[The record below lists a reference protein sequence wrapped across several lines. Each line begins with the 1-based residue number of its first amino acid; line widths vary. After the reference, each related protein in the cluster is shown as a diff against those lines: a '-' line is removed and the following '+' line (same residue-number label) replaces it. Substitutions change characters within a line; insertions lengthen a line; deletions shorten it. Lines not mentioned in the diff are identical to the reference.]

1 MKTVIVNKNFF
12 LKPTDGYF
20 NHSPG
25 SNDTSYNTSSLNSPV
40 KQNNLQSTINDQ
52 ITILQNSNQNS
63 FKQNFNQQQTNMIS
77 NPSPNS
83 PINGQQQQQ
92 QSGNNQRVINRN
104 YLQIQS
110 NNYNNKGNK
119 SSTLTPNSFNN
130 QPLNGIQ
137 DPKRSK
143 SISRS
148 LRSLFS
154 RSTSTRGT
162 ITSVQKRDKSYDI
175 APYSSNYDAYS
186 GKVISE
192 KLTIEFSF
200 YISDNPVFNTSIFW
214 LVNFY
219 SKFETHL
226 ILEPNLFV

>member
-1 MKTVIVNKNFF
+1 MKTLIVNNNYFF

-40 KQNNLQSTINDQ
+40 KQNNLQSSINDQ

-63 FKQNFNQQQTNMIS
+63 FKQNFNQPQSNMIS
-77 NPSPNS
+77 TTSPSS
-83 PINGQQQQQ
+83 PITGQQQQQQ

-119 SSTLTPNSFNN
+119 SNTLTPNSFNN

-162 ITSVQKRDKSYDI
+162 ITSVHKREKSYDI

-186 GKVISE
+186 GKVILE
-192 KLTIEFSF
+192 KLK
-200 YISDNPVFNTSIFW
+200 NR
-214 LVNFY
+214 NF
-219 SKFETHL
+219 
-226 ILEPNLFV
+226 ILYTLRH